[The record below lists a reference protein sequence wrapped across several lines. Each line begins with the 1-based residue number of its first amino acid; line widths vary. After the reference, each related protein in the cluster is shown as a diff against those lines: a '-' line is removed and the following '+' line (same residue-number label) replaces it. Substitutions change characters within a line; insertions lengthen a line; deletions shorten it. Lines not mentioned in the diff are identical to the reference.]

1 MTTYTIVLSLL
12 IVLLNV
18 EIFASESTTAPSS
31 SSVESRMAKIEIIE
45 VTAHKPLIPS
55 SQIDIDIDVSAII
68 EESILE
74 SSNPP
79 EQEDTD

>member
-1 MTTYTIVLSLL
+1 
-12 IVLLNV
+12 
-18 EIFASESTTAPSS
+18 
-31 SSVESRMAKIEIIE
+31 MAKIEIIE